1 MIRVKVIT
9 SNPGKL
15 REFQSE
21 LSSLGI
27 ELEHLKVEYKEIQT
41 DRLEN
46 VVRHGLEELKN
57 RGLDN
62 FIIDDSGLF
71 IYSLGG
77 FPGVYS
83 AYALKTL
90 GCKGILRLIEGEK
103 DRSAHFECCIGS
115 SISGLGDIITCA
127 KAHGNITHR
136 ERGDSGFGFDPIF
149 QPNEDKR
156 TYAEIP
162 LDEKNLISH
171 RGRAIRSFYRLL
183 EERMERS

>member
-1 MIRVKVIT
+1 VKVIT

-15 REFQSE
+15 SEFQRE
-21 LSSLGI
+21 LSRLGI
-27 ELEHLKVEYKEIQT
+27 ELEHSRVEYKEIQT
-41 DRLEN
+41 DCLED
-46 VVRHGLEELKN
+46 VVRHGMEELKA

-71 IYSLGG
+71 INSFKG

-83 AYALKTL
+83 AYVLKTL
-90 GCKGILRLIEGEK
+90 GCKGILRLLEGEK

-115 SISGLGDIITCA
+115 SISGLGDIVTFA
-127 KAHGNITHR
+127 KAHGTITYR
-136 ERGDSGFGFDPIF
+136 ERGDGGFGFDPIF
-149 QPNEDKR
+149 QPNGERR

-162 LDEKNLISH
+162 LDEKNMMSH

-183 EERMERS
+183 EERMGRL

>member
-1 MIRVKVIT
+1 MKVIT

-15 REFQSE
+15 REFQQE

-27 ELEHLKVEYKEIQT
+27 ELEHARVEYEEIQT
-41 DRLEN
+41 DRLED
-46 VVRHGLEELKN
+46 VVRHGLEELKD

-71 IYSLGG
+71 IDSLKG

-90 GCKGILRLIEGEK
+90 DCKGILRLLEGEK
-103 DRSAHFECCIGS
+103 DRSAHFQCCIGS
-115 SISGLGDIITCA
+115 SISGLADIVTCA
-127 KAHGNITHR
+127 KAHGTITYR
-136 ERGDSGFGFDPIF
+136 EKGEGGFGFDPIF
-149 QPNEDKR
+149 QPNRDRR

-162 LDEKNLISH
+162 LDEKNKVSH

-183 EERMERS
+183 EERMERP